1 MMIDDEIAAR
11 LCLLTMPGMGPA
23 RLNWLT
29 AAGSSVS
36 ALASVKRGQLSAATT
51 PTPRGVNAQMVQSW
65 QHHARQNSGQ
75 ELLDAHR
82 QAGIQI
88 LAPGDEAWPYEN
100 DPEPPALLFALGRVE
115 LLGQRPMVGIVGT
128 RRCSSVGRRVARQ
141 LGSELASAGVG
152 IVSGLALGIDGAA
165 HVGALEA
172 DDRNEAPVVGVVAT
186 GLDVVYPKKHGGLWD
201 EIAERGLLIS
211 EAPLG
216 TMPQRWRFPARNR
229 LLAGLSDLVVV
240 VESHESGGA
249 LSTVEEAVSRSVE
262 VVAVPGSV
270 LSAASAG
277 SNALLFEGCAPVRSA
292 QDVLGW
298 LGEGASSLLN
308 PPELELEFET
318 GQEVQPKGVVTSL
331 EPGRA
336 LEPDS
341 PESLSPLERRVLAE
355 VSAGGLHLDAL
366 FGLLSCSLGDLLQ
379 AVQRLEIRDYVE
391 LDGSTV
397 TLGERSP

>member
-1 MMIDDEIAAR
+1 MIDDEIAAR

-23 RLNWLT
+23 RLGWLT
-29 AAGSSVS
+29 ADGSSVS
-36 ALASVKRGQLSAATT
+36 ALASIKRGQLPTVTA

-65 QHHARQNSGQ
+65 QHHARQTNGQ
-75 ELLDAHR
+75 ELLDTHR

-88 LAPGDEAWPYEN
+88 LVPGDEAWPYEN
-100 DPEPPALLFALGRVE
+100 DPEPPSLLFTRGRVQ
-115 LLGQRPMVGIVGT
+115 LLGHRPMVGIVGT

-141 LGSELASAGVG
+141 LGSELASAGVA

-165 HVGALEA
+165 HVGAL
-172 DDRNEAPVVGVVAT
+172 DSIDRQQAPVVGVVAT

-216 TMPQRWRFPARNR
+216 TLPQRWRFPARNR
-229 LLAGLSDLVVV
+229 LLAGLCDLVVV

-298 LGEGASSLLN
+298 LGGGAIAWSS
-308 PPELELEFET
+308 PPEADRDSRPA
-318 GQEVQPKGVVTSL
+318 GHGDSRHKPAGS
-331 EPGRA
+331 EP
-336 LEPDS
+336 L
-341 PESLSPLERRVLAE
+341 LPLEASVLTE
-355 VSAGGLHLDAL
+355 VSAGGLHLDVL
-366 FGLLSCSLGDLLQ
+366 FGLLRCSLGELLD
-379 AVQRLEIRDYVE
+379 AVQRLEIRDLVE
-391 LDGSTV
+391 LDGSIV